1 MVKYD
6 WAKLTAWELKYLDE
20 WEQPEYVN
28 WIVKKTEFSIKT
40 AVKMVTEQ
48 RKFNKQ
54 SQFSNVKPISLMLD
68 KLDILDKDE
77 KIEMCKN
84 LLFAQ
89 FHIQML
95 DYRTIDLINDSST
108 RKLLYL
114 MYSYGVPD
122 DIFEDIYEIFIEK
135 ILYEQKKLR

>member
-1 MVKYD
+1 
-6 WAKLTAWELKYLDE
+6 
-20 WEQPEYVN
+20 
-28 WIVKKTEFSIKT
+28 
-40 AVKMVTEQ
+40 MVTEQ
-48 RKFNKQ
+48 RQFNKQ

-68 KLDILDKDE
+68 KLDILNKDE
-77 KIEMCKN
+77 KIETCKN